1 MTDSK
6 TIVDGGTV
14 EVGVAVDSTAVDDAL
29 DKVEA
34 LGEATADL
42 APMVSIRNCRGCTFN
57 IYPSRTTLGIGS
69 DER

>member
-29 DKVEA
+29 EKVEA

-42 APMVSIRNCRGCTFN
+42 APMVSIRNCRSCTFN
-57 IYPSRTTLGIGS
+57 IYTSRNTWKES
-69 DER
+69 DDDR